1 MIGRIGKQFVQ
12 VKKFR
17 VDNLNPLLYNKYKKC
32 KQRGK
37 EHENKTENILEGMGN
52 EQRRDWNVF
61 RSIINYNVSNNVRN
75 YFSIIWKVVLTNIQT
90 YVIT

>member
-32 KQRGK
+32 KQRRK

-52 EQRRDWNVF
+52 EQRRD
-61 RSIINYNVSNNVRN
+61 
-75 YFSIIWKVVLTNIQT
+75 
-90 YVIT
+90 

>member
-37 EHENKTENILEGMGN
+37 EHENKEEIEMFLGAL
-52 EQRRDWNVF
+52 
-61 RSIINYNVSNNVRN
+61 SIIM
-75 YFSIIWKVVLTNIQT
+75 FPIMLEIILALFGK
-90 YVIT
+90 